1 MYFIEPVSKQLH
13 LKTLLCSRFAN
24 FFKNI
29 DKSDNVTVRVLVN
42 LCLKDNNSVLC
53 RNINFISTNCDLPIN
68 ELSKELVKKKMTFSD
83 IPVNEEWKIEVLN
96 ELLNTRHDFMI
107 QEFDKTE
114 IDFMIYFICT
124 S

>member
-1 MYFIEPVSKQLH
+1 MSL
-13 LKTLLCSRFAN
+13 
-24 FFKNI
+24 
-29 DKSDNVTVRVLVN
+29 
-42 LCLKDNNSVLC
+42 
-53 RNINFISTNCDLPIN
+53 
-68 ELSKELVKKKMTFSD
+68 D

-96 ELLNTRHDFMI
+96 ELLNTRHDFKI